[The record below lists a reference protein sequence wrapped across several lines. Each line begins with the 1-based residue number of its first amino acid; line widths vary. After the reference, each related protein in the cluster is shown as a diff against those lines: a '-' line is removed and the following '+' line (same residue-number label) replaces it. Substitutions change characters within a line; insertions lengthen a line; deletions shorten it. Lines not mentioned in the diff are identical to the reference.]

1 MYIFHYIILSV
12 STLSL
17 LFIYFYSFYKLQKKE
32 EVIIEKN
39 KQLMQIYLNSQFIN
53 KVLIDSLKIS
63 HSLDFCCFLI
73 EQIKEYYNLQE
84 LIIIDSVK
92 YISEDYSTPI
102 KSSVIKFIKKENYA
116 LLKMLPGHG
125 LKQFNININDIEY
138 VLYISKLASTKQS
151 NGLIIGIEFA
161 PCLLSK
167 DDKINLENAINL
179 LKNRLFYE

>member
-63 HSLDFCCFLI
+63 HSLDF
-73 EQIKEYYNLQE
+73 
-84 LIIIDSVK
+84 
-92 YISEDYSTPI
+92 
-102 KSSVIKFIKKENYA
+102 
-116 LLKMLPGHG
+116 
-125 LKQFNININDIEY
+125 
-138 VLYISKLASTKQS
+138 
-151 NGLIIGIEFA
+151 
-161 PCLLSK
+161 
-167 DDKINLENAINL
+167 
-179 LKNRLFYE
+179 